1 MKKVIAFFGILC
13 LFINSLNAQ
22 ITFEKSYKKLVQ
34 EEIAVSCDVT
44 QDGGYVVAVGEKLL
58 HSTMRKEAIIK
69 LNGFGDTV
77 FHKSYQIQTNVGN
90 TQLIKSAKD
99 GGYFLAGVREDSSGD
114 HQYML
119 WLMKADSLG
128 NKIWTKNYTNSLLN
142 AYPEGNILQILP
154 NGNIFM
160 SLYNRNILRVNND
173 GILDTLTTV
182 PFFTNTSTFYKKN
195 IINYNDHFYYI
206 GGNLTNNRLA
216 KIDTLGLF
224 SINSNLVFQLDTGL
238 RTIDILKIVGADYYI
253 CSFSQ
258 PLINGEYPFMLSKF
272 DSSGAKVW
280 NKFFTTLHLNSI
292 KPSAYKTLAN
302 GTNILSILPGNTGVQ
317 SPTGHS
323 ALFCFNDYG
332 DSLWYKQ
339 LSPSDTSAKTEIF
352 DVIATPDSGLLAVG
366 QIVFS
371 NGQQK
376 SYMIKLDAN
385 GNLFNPMKIVERK
398 KETYLHVYPNPAT
411 NYTGLHYMGIEKN
424 ALLTIS
430 DLQGK
435 QVFSKQLETNE
446 ERIYI
451 DTSVLDAGFY
461 ICSISVNG
469 EKLTSKKL
477 VVIN

>member
-13 LFINSLNAQ
+13 LFINCLIAQ
-22 ITFEKSYKKLVQ
+22 ITFEKSYRQLNDV
-34 EEIAVSCDVT
+34 EIAKSCDLTDDGGFIIASGEKSVNNTARFDAILKLNAWGDTVWYT
-44 QDGGYVVAVGEKLL
+44 QFQILSNSGNLQFVRNSNDGGYYLL
-58 HSTMRKEAIIK
+58 
-69 LNGFGDTV
+69 
-77 FHKSYQIQTNVGN
+77 
-90 TQLIKSAKD
+90 
-99 GGYFLAGVREDSSGD
+99 GVREDSTGD
-114 HQYML
+114 HQFMI
-119 WLMKADSLG
+119 WLAKYNNNG
-128 NKIWTKNYTNSLLN
+128 NIVWLKNYTTTLLN
-142 AYPEGNILQILP
+142 ASTEGNTIKVKPDGSLFMWLKPLSLINYSTAGFTHQSTSFYNP
-154 NGNIFM
+154 NNSFVSKNNLMLSDTNFYYLVTNNLSNTYRVVQASLIGNI
-160 SLYNRNILRVNND
+160 
-173 GILDTLTTV
+173 
-182 PFFTNTSTFYKKN
+182 NTSIVLNVDTGSTVLELLKKTSTS
-195 IINYNDHFYYI
+195 YYTTSFSNQLI
-206 GGNLTNNRLA
+206 GG
-216 KIDTLGLF
+216 K
-224 SINSNLVFQLDTGL
+224 S
-238 RTIDILKIVGADYYI
+238 
-253 CSFSQ
+253 
-258 PLINGEYPFMLSKF
+258 PFMVSKF
-272 DSSGAKVW
+272 DSIGTKNW
-280 NKFFTTLHLNSI
+280 NKFYDFIDASVYYRNVNLE
-292 KPSAYKTLAN
+292 LAN
-302 GTNILSILPGNTGVQ
+302 KTNIVSFTPVTNGFNP
-317 SPTGHS
+317 PTGRAS
-323 ALFCFNDYG
+323 IFCFNNNG

-469 EKLTSKKL
+469 EKSTSKKL